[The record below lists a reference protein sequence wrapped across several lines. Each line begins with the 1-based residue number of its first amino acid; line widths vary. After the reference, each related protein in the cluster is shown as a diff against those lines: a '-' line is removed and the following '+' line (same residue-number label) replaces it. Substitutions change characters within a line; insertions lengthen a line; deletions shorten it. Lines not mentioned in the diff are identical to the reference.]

1 MAHDARRAY
10 GSQYEK
16 MTTQPIPSLILELGL
31 PTTLSMM
38 VTNLY
43 NVVDTWFVGQ
53 INTSASGATGV
64 VFGMMAILQAVGFM
78 FGHGSGSNIS
88 RLLGAKRLRRA
99 RQFSSAAFF
108 DSLACSVLIM
118 AVGLLLLE
126 PLCRLLGSTQTILP
140 YAKTYAAFILLA
152 APAMVTGCVMNNI
165 LRYEGRAAFAMVGL
179 VSGGILNI
187 FGDALLMN
195 VLHMGIAGAGLAT
208 MISQYISSAILLSMF
223 LRKKTQTVFSVRY
236 MPFLPPP
243 EDGTEPDAEAA
254 KAGSRLF
261 FATTGSILLTGLPSL
276 TRQGLS
282 SVSTMILNSQAK
294 AFGDAAI
301 AAMSIV
307 ARVTNLL
314 FCVGL
319 GIGQGFQPVS
329 GFNYG
334 AKKYPRVR
342 AGVFFTLGFGT
353 ALISLFAAAGALSAP
368 SVAALLRDDPE
379 VIAIAT
385 PAMRAQ
391 CAALVF
397 MPLTICANMLFQ
409 SIGFAGR
416 ATLISALRSGACF
429 IPLILVLARVWGL
442 PGIMYAQPISDVVSA
457 LIAVPFV
464 VHFFHHLSRAEE
476 ALGGRG

>member
-1 MAHDARRAY
+1 MPISRTRTYAT
-10 GSQYEK
+10 QFEK
-16 MTTQPIPSLILELGL
+16 MTGQPVPSLILELGL

-64 VFGMMAILQAVGFM
+64 VFAMMSILQAVGFM
-78 FGHGSGSNIS
+78 FGHGAGSNIS

-99 RQFSSAAFF
+99 RQFSSDAFF
-108 DSLACSVLIM
+108 VSLACSMLI
-118 AVGLLLLE
+118 AALGLVLLE
-126 PLCRLLGSTQTILP
+126 PLCRLLGSTDTILP
-140 YAKTYAAFILLA
+140 YAMTYAACILAA

-195 VLHMGIAGAGLAT
+195 GLHLGILGAGLST
-208 MISQYISSAILLSMF
+208 MISQYISSGILLSMF
-223 LRKKTQTVFSVRY
+223 LRKKTQTVFSLRY
-236 MPFLPPP
+236 MPFLVPP
-243 EDGTEPDAEAA
+243 EDGAAPDGEAA
-254 KAGSRLF
+254 KAGAGLF
-261 FATTGSILLTGLPSL
+261 FSTTGSILLTGLPSL
-276 TRQGLS
+276 TRQGLT
-282 SVSTMILNSQAK
+282 SVSTMLLNYRAK
-294 AFGDAAI
+294 VFGDAAI

-329 GFNYG
+329 AFNYG
-334 AKKYPRVR
+334 AKIYSRVR
-342 AGVFFTLGFGT
+342 SGFFFTLGFGT
-353 ALISLFAAAGALSAP
+353 GLISLFAAAGAALAP
-368 SVAALLRDDPE
+368 WVSALLRDDPA
-379 VIAIAT
+379 VIAIAV

-397 MPLTICANMLFQ
+397 MPLTVCANMLFQ
-409 SIGFAGR
+409 SIGLAGR
-416 ATLISALRSGACF
+416 ATFLSALRSGACF
-429 IPLILVLARVWGL
+429 MPLLLVLSQVWGL
-442 PGIMYAQPISDVVSA
+442 PGIMYSQPISDVLSA
-457 LIAVPFV
+457 VVTVPFV
-464 VHFFHHLSRAEE
+464 IQFFRRLPADGT
-476 ALGGRG
+476 A